1 MKVSGFNIFAKSQAY
16 KFQTTK
22 IRIKMMDNMNNTV
35 CGTCLPVYV
44 FKCNFQVLLQQN
56 QEKDDV
62 GK

>member
-1 MKVSGFNIFAKSQAY
+1 
-16 KFQTTK
+16 
-22 IRIKMMDNMNNTV
+22 MMDNMNNTV